1 MEGSRGRGRGPD
13 DWNAADW
20 PDPDWEGEESPSPER
35 KPPIESRTPT
45 REPGPDAG
53 PEVEADLG
61 KVIDDPLFHAFPT
74 QRRAREGAPP
84 GLPRPRLPA
93 PQRRTGLSLGQKFLL
108 WVAFA
113 VGTGLSFG
121 AGLVVGASGGLELP
135 AWPVLKILIPEKPT
149 QETLEAL
156 GPELSAEGVIAFGDR
171 GRVPSKIEE
180 GLGPVEESPAPAD
193 KAEEGPG
200 VEEARA
206 PSRPEGE
213 AAPAEEAAKPQ
224 AAAPRTAPK
233 PVPQEPEKVEE
244 AEPPPKAPVVAA
256 KKREPAEEEGEPP
269 AEERPAEEP
278 VAEEPAA
285 EEPAS
290 EMTFYD
296 TTTEKREV
304 PGLEEAVVTPA
315 GEPEGA
321 QPRTAEAPPE
331 APAGS
336 DILSRRRQEEAA
348 RTPTAEPRTEEMAP
362 LSGAALLARRR
373 GDLAGSGPGLA
384 VGGPGEAASPSF
396 TVQVTT
402 VSDWAEAQALADR
415 LKGKGYDARVDP
427 LRQPGAATLYRVR
440 VGRYATEEAAR
451 RDLERLR
458 PEPGTHPFI
467 RIE

>member
-20 PDPDWEGEESPSPER
+20 PDPDWEGKESPSPER
-35 KPPIESRTPT
+35 KPPIENRTPS
-45 REPGPDAG
+45 REPGTDAG

-61 KVIDDPLFHAFPT
+61 KVIDDPLFNAFPT
-74 QRRAREGAPP
+74 QRGAREGASP
-84 GLPRPRLPA
+84 GLPRPRA
-93 PQRRTGLSLGQKFLL
+93 PQPPRRTGLSLGQKFLL

-135 AWPVLKILIPEKPT
+135 GWPVLEILIPERPT

-156 GPELSAEGVIAFGDR
+156 GPEPSAEGVIAFGDR

-180 GLGPVEESPAPAD
+180 GLGPLEENRPPAD
-193 KAEEGPG
+193 KAAEGPG
-200 VEEARA
+200 VEGARA
-206 PSRPEGE
+206 PSRPEA
-213 AAPAEEAAKPQ
+213 AAPPAEAAKP
-224 AAAPRTAPK
+224 AAAPPRTEPK
-233 PVPQEPEKVEE
+233 PVPQEPEAVAE
-244 AEPPPKAPVVAA
+244 AEPPPKEPVLAA
-256 KKREPAEEEGEPP
+256 KEGEAK
-269 AEERPAEEP
+269 AESEP
-278 VAEEPAA
+278 GADREAKREPAA

-304 PGLEEAVVTPA
+304 PGLEGTVASP
-315 GEPEGA
+315 GGKPERA
-321 QPRTAEAPPE
+321 QPRAAEAPSE

-336 DILSRRRQEEAA
+336 DILSRRRQEGAA
-348 RTPTAEPRTEEMAP
+348 RAPSPEPRPEEGAP
-362 LSGAALLARRR
+362 PSGAALLAQRR
-373 GDLAGSGPGLA
+373 GAQAASRPGLPMA
-384 VGGPGEAASPSF
+384 GRGDDASSSF

-402 VSDWAEAQALADR
+402 VSDSAAAQALVNR
-415 LKGKGYDARVDP
+415 LKAKGYDARVDP
-427 LRQPGAATLYRVR
+427 LRQPGTATLYRVR

-467 RIE
+467 RLE